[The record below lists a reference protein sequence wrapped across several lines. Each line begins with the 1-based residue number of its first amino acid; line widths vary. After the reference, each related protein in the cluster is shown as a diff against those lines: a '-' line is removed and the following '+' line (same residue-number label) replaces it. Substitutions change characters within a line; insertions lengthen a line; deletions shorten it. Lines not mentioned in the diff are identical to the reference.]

1 MLLLQKQQTVDIT
14 RYGAFILF
22 LERIYILLYKNGVT
36 QMKNQCSNEIILFA
50 RN

>member
-22 LERIYILLYKNGVT
+22 LEKIYILLYKNGVM
-36 QMKNQCSNEIILFA
+36 QLEN
-50 RN
+50 